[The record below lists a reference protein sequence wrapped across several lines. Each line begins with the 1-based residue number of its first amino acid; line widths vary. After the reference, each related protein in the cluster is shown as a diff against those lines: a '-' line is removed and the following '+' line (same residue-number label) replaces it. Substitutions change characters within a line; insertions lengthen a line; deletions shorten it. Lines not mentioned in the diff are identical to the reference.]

1 MPTLFFS
8 LKFVQIAVV
17 AITLGLLSVG
27 IYGVSQIKV
36 TFDPFKLL
44 DQSGYLSKFF
54 EVYHE
59 GKCKYN
65 LSLKDSLFLELVCP
79 CLKKRRSSI
88 VFLSPD
94 FPGNGW
100 PANIF
105 TGEIRYT
112 LEDFTA
118 VDHIVT
124 KMEVAR
130 WNKTYISGI

>member
-1 MPTLFFS
+1 M
-8 LKFVQIAVV
+8 V

-59 GKCKYN
+59 GKCRYN
-65 LSLKDSLFLELVCP
+65 LSLKDSLLFELVCP
-79 CLKKRRSSI
+79 EEFHI
-88 VFLSPD
+88 FLIPD

-130 WNKTYISGI
+130 WNKTYISGIHIKQLPMSVG